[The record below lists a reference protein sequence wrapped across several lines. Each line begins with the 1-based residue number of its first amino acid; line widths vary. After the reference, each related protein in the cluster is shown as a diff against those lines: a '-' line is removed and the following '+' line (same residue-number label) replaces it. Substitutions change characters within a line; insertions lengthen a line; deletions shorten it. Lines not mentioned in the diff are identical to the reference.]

1 MLAIFGG
8 EPIRKKEFISW
19 PVTGELDRELLLET
33 IRSGKWSNGEKKAEF
48 EAIFAKDCDVKH
60 VFAVANGTVSLELIL
75 RGLGIGY
82 GDEVI
87 LPPYTFVA
95 TLSSIVFA
103 GATPVFADIDKGT
116 YNISPASVEEKITPN
131 TKAIVAVAIGGCP
144 PDLDALTEIAKR
156 HNVKLIVDAAQGVGA
171 IWNGKSIC
179 AYGDAASISCQNSK
193 NLTCGEGGIITTNN
207 DELAATI
214 AQMLRGGYVEAE
226 NGQRVYT
233 TVGQDQNI
241 SEFQAS
247 LLLSQY
253 AKLEGEMA
261 IREKN
266 AAYLAGR
273 MKNMEFAHAMTYDAR
288 ITRHAY
294 HLFVIR
300 LDSEKLAEKGIT
312 REQFIKAL
320 NAEGIPLSAGYNP
333 LYTFPCI
340 TVPYTEELIGTKIRV
355 ENLPEAELAAYKEG
369 TWLYQAC
376 LLGTREDMDDI
387 ADAMLKVWE
396 HADQVR
402 SL

>member
-8 EPIRKKEFISW
+8 EPVKKTEFISW
-19 PVTGELDRELLLET
+19 PVTKELDKELLLET
-33 IRSGKWSNGEKKAEF
+33 IRSGKWSNGSKKAEF
-48 EAIFAKDCDVKH
+48 EARFAADCGVKH

-103 GATPVFADIDKGT
+103 GATPVFADIDRGT

-144 PDLDALTEIAKR
+144 PDLDALTAIAQKY
-156 HNVKLIVDAAQGVGA
+156 NVKLIVDAAQGVGA
-171 IWNGKSIC
+171 IWNGRSIC

-193 NLTCGEGGIITTNN
+193 NLTSGEGGIIITNN
-207 DELAATI
+207 DELAAAI
-214 AQMLRGGYVEAE
+214 ARMLRGGYVENE
-226 NGQRVYT
+226 NGERIYT
-233 TVGQDQNI
+233 AVGQDQNL

-253 AKLEGEMA
+253 DKLYAEMA

-273 MKNMEFAHAMTYDAR
+273 MKTMEFAHAMEYDNR
-288 ITRHAY
+288 IDRHAY

-300 LDSEKLAEKGIT
+300 LDSEKFAEKGIT

-320 NAEGIPLSAGYNP
+320 NAEGIPLSVGYNP

-340 TVPYTEELIGTKIRV
+340 TVPYTEELIGTKITV
-355 ENLPEAELAAYKEG
+355 ENLPESELAAYKEG

-376 LLGTREDMDDI
+376 LLGTREDMDRI
-387 ADAMLKVWE
+387 ADAMIKVWE
-396 HADQVR
+396 HADEIKG
-402 SL
+402 L